1 MLARAHAF
9 TIEGLHARHVTVEV
23 DVRSGLPSFT
33 IIGLGDTAVREARER
48 VRAAVL
54 NSGFQFPSQ
63 RVTANLAP
71 GDLRKAGPGLDL
83 ALACAL
89 LAATGQVPGEPLA
102 RHALLGELGLD
113 GSVRASR
120 GALAIAAAARRCGLD
135 ALVLAPGDAAEAAL
149 VEGLQV
155 VAVARL
161 ASAARVLHGGAGDPL
176 PGPSRRERRR
186 SRGRHAGASDGGDLA
201 DVRGAHDAV
210 RALEVA
216 AAGGHNLLLTGPP
229 GTGKTMIAQR
239 IVSILPPLA
248 GADAIEVTRIHN
260 LLGGRPRTLCRTPPL
275 RAPHHSVSAASLVG
289 GARGDAVGEVVL
301 AHNGV
306 LFLDELSEFAPTA
319 LQALR
324 QPLEDG
330 RVAIARVRHTAVY
343 PSRFILIAATNPCPC
358 GFAGEDDRCT
368 CSESALRRHRAR
380 LSGPLLDRI
389 DLHVTLRGEATA
401 RPRPLTT
408 SARAG
413 ARVRD
418 ARARQHRRLV
428 AERATLNAHMD
439 PGALR
444 RHIRIDAAIERALTR
459 AARRGVLSARGADR
473 ALRVARTIADLERRE
488 RVRADDVEAAL
499 ALRP

>member
-23 DVRSGLPSFT
+23 DVGSGLPSFT
-33 IIGLGDTAVREARER
+33 VIGLGDTAVREARER
-48 VRAAVL
+48 VRSAIL
-54 NSGFQFPSQ
+54 NSGFQFPSR

-71 GDLRKAGPGLDL
+71 GDLRKAGAGLDL

-89 LAATGQVPGEPLA
+89 LAATEQVPGELLA

-113 GSVRASR
+113 GTVRGSR
-120 GALAIAAAARRCGLD
+120 GALAIAAATRRRGLD
-135 ALVLAPGDAAEAAL
+135 AIVLAPRDAAEAAL
-149 VEGLQV
+149 VEGLEV

-161 ASAARVLHGGAGDPL
+161 ASAARLLRGGAGDPFDAPRSGRARR
-176 PGPSRRERRR
+176 PGRAHGP
-186 SRGRHAGASDGGDLA
+186 GAADLA

-210 RALEVA
+210 AALEIA

-239 IVSILPPLA
+239 IVSILPPLG
-248 GADAIEVTRIHN
+248 GAEAVEVTRIHN
-260 LLGGRPRTLCRTPPL
+260 LLGDRPRALCRTPPL
-275 RAPHHSVSAASLVG
+275 RAPHHSVSAAGLVG
-289 GARGDAVGEVVL
+289 GARGDSIGEVVL

-330 RVAIARVRHTAVY
+330 RVAIARARHTTVY
-343 PSRFILIAATNPCPC
+343 PSRFILIAASNPCPC
-358 GFAGEDDRCT
+358 GYAGDGDRCT
-368 CSESALRRHRAR
+368 CSEAALRRHRAR
-380 LSGPLLDRI
+380 FSGPLLDRI
-389 DLHVTLRGEATA
+389 DLHVALGPERDA
-401 RPRPLTT
+401 RPAPLT
-408 SARAG
+408 SSVRAG
-413 ARVRD
+413 ARVRE
-418 ARARQHRRLV
+418 ARARQQRRLV
-428 AERATLNAHMD
+428 AERVTLNAHMD
-439 PGALR
+439 PAALA
-444 RHIRIDAAIERALTR
+444 RHVRLDAAAERLLSA
-459 AARRGVLSARGADR
+459 AARRGLLSARGADR

-488 RVRADDVEAAL
+488 HPQVEDVRAAI